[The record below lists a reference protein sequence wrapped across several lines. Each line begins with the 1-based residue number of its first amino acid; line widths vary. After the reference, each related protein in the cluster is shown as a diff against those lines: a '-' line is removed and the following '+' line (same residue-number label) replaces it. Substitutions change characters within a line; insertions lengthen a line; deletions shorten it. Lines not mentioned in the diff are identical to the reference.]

1 MQLQEAIK
9 KIFLQVSD
17 VLDQLNC
24 EQYNLSTPVLLK
36 ATIGQHVRHIIE
48 LFIELENGYETG
60 IVNYD
65 KRKRDH
71 RIETDRFFA
80 KEVLWN
86 VFKGLNKADKQ
97 LILELDYSEVS
108 QSSLSVQSNYNREL
122 IYNLEH
128 AVHHMAI
135 IRIGINAVSLI
146 NVPENFGIATSTI
159 KHRVSCAQ

>member
-1 MQLQEAIK
+1 MHLQEAIK

-17 VLDQLNC
+17 ALDQLSC
-24 EQYNLSTPVLLK
+24 EQYNLSTPGLLN

-48 LFIELENGYETG
+48 LFVELENGYETG

-71 RIETDRFFA
+71 RIETDRAFA
-80 KEVLWN
+80 QKILWN
-86 VFKGLNKADKQ
+86 VFDELNKEDKQ
-97 LILELDYSEVS
+97 LILELDYSEDS

-135 IRIGINAVSLI
+135 IRIGINAIASI